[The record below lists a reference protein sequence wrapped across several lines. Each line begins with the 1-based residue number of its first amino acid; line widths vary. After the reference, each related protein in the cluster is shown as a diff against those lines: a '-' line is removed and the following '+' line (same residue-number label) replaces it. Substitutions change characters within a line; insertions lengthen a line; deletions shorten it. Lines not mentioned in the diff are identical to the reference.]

1 MSAATF
7 LLYTVSCL
15 FTGGLGVLFILFGAG
30 TLSFDKAKSF
40 LSSAGGIAVL
50 FLSGACL
57 IILLGYFLLLIY
69 RSRLATARFSQE
81 GEQGKIEISPYA
93 IQEFISGILQEE
105 LGITRFRVRLRH
117 KEDGVA
123 IYVHIALTPQERVA
137 EIGSRIQETLTS
149 RVMERTGVEVKEVS
163 VLVGKIRPLEQ
174 KPQEKDEEDEEGD
187 DSENEL

>member
-7 LLYTVSCL
+7 LLYIVSCL
-15 FTGGLGVLFILFGAG
+15 FTGGLGILFILFGAG
-30 TLSFDKAKSF
+30 ALSFDKAKVF

-69 RSRLATARFSQE
+69 RSRLAMARFSQE

-123 IYVHIALTPQERVA
+123 ISVHIALTPQERVA
-137 EIGSRIQETLTS
+137 EIGSRIQETLTC
-149 RVMERTGVEVKEVS
+149 RVMERTGVEVREVS

-174 KPQEKDEEDEEGD
+174 KPQEKDGEGD
-187 DSENEL
+187 ESENEL

>member
-7 LLYTVSCL
+7 LFYTVSCL

-30 TLSFDKAKSF
+30 TLSFDKAKVF

-69 RSRLATARFSQE
+69 RNRLATARFSQE
-81 GEQGKIEISPYA
+81 GERGKIEISPYA
-93 IQEFISGILQEE
+93 VQEFISGILQEE

-137 EIGSRIQETLTS
+137 EIGSRIQETLTC
-149 RVMERTGVEVKEVS
+149 RVMERTGIEVREVS
-163 VLVGKIRPLEQ
+163 VLVGKIRPHEQ
-174 KPQEKDEEDEEGD
+174 KPQEKDEEGDE
-187 DSENEL
+187 SENEL